1 MVTVHTPTLYFV
13 EKEISK
19 AVNYNYQMQC
29 ENLEEQGMGLASLG
43 FSLKPLSKVEQK

>member
-1 MVTVHTPTLYFV
+1 MVTVHTHTLYFV

-19 AVNYNYQMQC
+19 AVNHNYQMQC
-29 ENLEEQGMGLASLG
+29 KNLEEKGMGLAGLG